1 MNILEARDKKG
12 GTTASAKVKP
22 PVRVVHLELQ
32 TGEAGGGSTTI
43 LGLAIPHGIAKK
55 VIADLE
61 ASISKMFPKQ
71 ELALGDAEM
80 HVVSGD
86 DDDDDDDDV
95 MVKSPIVPSAI
106 DITDVDGID
115 DVISVA
121 SEDVVSEQQQKS
133 SRAKIPAKPIVH
145 GSLVDKKPRTKDEK
159 LFSILSEGKSGK
171 SNGISDPAL
180 FDTLVRYSEG
190 MTSQKHCPDQ
200 ALKEE
205 YFKAK
210 EEGGALKTIKTV
222 YYLGEAKIPT
232 SKGTEDFHSY
242 LELSWDGSGKWRRY
256 AKKKAD

>member
-71 ELALGDAEM
+71 ELALDEFDADGE
-80 HVVSGD
+80 D
-86 DDDDDDDDV
+86 EV
-95 MVKSPIVPSAI
+95 MVKSPIAPSAI

-121 SEDVVSEQQQKS
+121 SEDVVSEQQQQQKS
-133 SRAKIPAKPIVH
+133 SQAKIPAKPIVH
-145 GSLVDKKPRTKDEK
+145 GSLVDKKPRAQDEK
-159 LFSILSEGKSGK
+159 LFLILSEGKLGK

-190 MTSQKHCPDQ
+190 MTSPKHCPDQ
-200 ALKEE
+200 SLKGE

-232 SKGTEDFHSY
+232 SKGTEDYHSY